1 MSNKLYFKHLEFF
14 TTGEG
19 YWSGSECIDIG
30 KDILN
35 ITEAKTMLEIGF
47 NIGYSASVWLQE
59 GIDNL
64 YVIDINNH
72 KHTLPALIATKEYY
86 KDKNIQWW
94 LLNSKS
100 REAHNIPLPKIDI
113 AFIDGE
119 HSFEGISNDCL
130 LALNAGASWLVID
143 DYWIRDIN
151 GIVEV
156 IDELVARNILQIVK
170 KYPMTWI
177 GQGEVVLCKVIR

>member
-1 MSNKLYFKHLEFF
+1 MSNKLYFKHLEGF
-14 TTGEG
+14 TTTEG
-19 YWSGSECIDIG
+19 YWSGIDCVTLA
-30 KDILN
+30 KEVLDI
-35 ITEAKTMLEIGF
+35 TKAKTMLEIGF
-47 NIGYSASVWLQE
+47 NIGYSASTWLQE

-64 YVIDINNH
+64 YIIDINNH
-72 KHTLPALIATKEYY
+72 KHTLSALNATKEHY

-94 LLNSKS
+94 LLDSKS
-100 REAHNIPLPKIDI
+100 KEAHDIVLPTIDI

-119 HSFEGISNDCL
+119 HSFAGITNDCN

-143 DYWIRDIN
+143 DYLHRGVN

-156 IDELVARNILQIVK
+156 IDDLVEKNVLQIVK

-177 GQGEVVLCKVIR
+177 GQAEVVLCKVVK